1 MVDIPN
7 YLESYGKEVGLPNLK
22 FNEQSICSLC
32 FDAKISV
39 DIVYRKE
46 QDQCIFAAPII
57 DLPSQGQGELLK
69 KIMIEN
75 VFGMAT
81 AGCVFG
87 IEEDRERIVVS
98 YTFIASTFTF
108 DLFKTVLGNFVDI
121 VEEWQKKCEDMQ
133 LSSSSSSSDESFDVS
148 SSNPSSNFQFV

>member
-22 FNEQSICSLC
+22 FNEQNICSLC
-32 FDAKISV
+32 FDSKINI

-46 QDQCIFAAPII
+46 QDQCIFAAPVV

-87 IEEDRERIVVS
+87 IEEDRQRIVVS

-108 DLFKTVLGNFVDI
+108 DLFKTVLGNFVDV
-121 VEEWQKKCEDMQ
+121 VEEWQQKCESMQ
-133 LSSSSSSSDESFDVS
+133 LPSPNDDADSSTTSPSDPANSL
-148 SSNPSSNFQFV
+148 QFV

>member
-81 AGCVFG
+81 AGCAFG

-133 LSSSSSSSDESFDVS
+133 LSSSSSGSDESFDVS

>member
-22 FNEQSICSLC
+22 FNEQNICSLC
-32 FDAKISV
+32 FDSKINIDV
-39 DIVYRKE
+39 VYRKE

-87 IEEDRERIVVS
+87 IEEDRQRIVIS

-108 DLFKTVLGNFVDI
+108 DLFKTVLGNFVDV
-121 VEEWQKKCEDMQ
+121 VEEWQQKCESMQ
-133 LSSSSSSSDESFDVS
+133 LPSVDDDANYSAPSPSDPT
-148 SSNPSSNFQFV
+148 SNLQFV

>member
-22 FNEQSICSLC
+22 FNEQNICSLC
-32 FDAKISV
+32 FDSKISI
-39 DIVYRKE
+39 DIVYRKDM
-46 QDQCIFAAPII
+46 DQCIFAAPII
-57 DLPSQGQGELLK
+57 DLPSQGQGELLR

-87 IEEDRERIVVS
+87 IEEDRERIVIS

-108 DLFKTVLGNFVDI
+108 DLFKTVLGNFVDV
-121 VEEWQKKCEDMQ
+121 VEEWQQKCENMQ
-133 LSSSSSSSDESFDVS
+133 LSSADDDNDYAV
-148 SSNPSSNFQFV
+148 PSPSEQTNNLQFV

>member
-22 FNEQSICSLC
+22 FNEQNICSLC
-32 FDAKISV
+32 FDSKISI
-39 DIVYRKE
+39 DIVYRKD

-57 DLPSQGQGELLK
+57 DLPSQGQGELLR

-87 IEEDRERIVVS
+87 IEEDRERIVIS

-108 DLFKTVLGNFVDI
+108 DLFKTVLGNFVDV
-121 VEEWQKKCEDMQ
+121 VEEWQQKCENMQ
-133 LSSSSSSSDESFDVS
+133 LSSIDDDASYSAPSPSDPA
-148 SSNPSSNFQFV
+148 SNLQFV

>member
-22 FNEQSICSLC
+22 FNEQNICSLC
-32 FDAKISV
+32 FDSKINI

-46 QDQCIFAAPII
+46 QDQCIFAAPVI
-57 DLPSQGQGELLK
+57 DLPSQGQGELLR

-87 IEEDRERIVVS
+87 IEEDRERLVIS

-108 DLFKTVLGNFVDI
+108 DLFKTVLGNFVDV
-121 VEEWQKKCEDMQ
+121 VEEWQQKCENMQ
-133 LSSSSSSSDESFDVS
+133 MSSMDDTDFDS
-148 SSNPSSNFQFV
+148 PTPAGQNSNLQFV

>member
-7 YLESYGKEVGLPNLK
+7 YLENYGKEVGLPNLK
-22 FNEQSICSLC
+22 FNEQNICSLC
-32 FDAKISV
+32 FDSKINI

-81 AGCVFG
+81 AGCCFG

-108 DLFKTVLGNFVDI
+108 DLFKTVLGNFVDV

-133 LSSSSSSSDESFDVS
+133 MSSSDDDNFSSSSSDPT
-148 SSNPSSNFQFV
+148 NNLQFV

>member
-1 MVDIPN
+1 MIDIPN

-22 FNEQSICSLC
+22 FNEQNICSLC
-32 FDAKISV
+32 FDSKINI

-69 KIMIEN
+69 KIMVEN

-87 IEEDRERIVVS
+87 IEEDRQRIVIS

-108 DLFKTVLGNFVDI
+108 DLFKTVLGNFVDV
-121 VEEWQKKCEDMQ
+121 VEEWQQKCESMQ
-133 LSSSSSSSDESFDVS
+133 LSSSNDDADYSAPSPSDPT
-148 SSNPSSNFQFV
+148 NNLQFV

>member
-22 FNEQSICSLC
+22 FNEQNICSLC
-32 FDAKISV
+32 FDSKINI

-87 IEEDRERIVVS
+87 IEEDRQRIVIS

-108 DLFKTVLGNFVDI
+108 DLFKTVLGNFVDV
-121 VEEWQKKCEDMQ
+121 VEEWQQKCESMQ
-133 LSSSSSSSDESFDVS
+133 LPSVEDNADYSAPSDP
-148 SSNPSSNFQFV
+148 NNNLQFV

>member
-87 IEEDRERIVVS
+87 IEKDCERIVVS

-133 LSSSSSSSDESFDVS
+133 LSSSSSGSDESFDVS

>member
-22 FNEQSICSLC
+22 FNEQNICSLC
-32 FDAKISV
+32 FDSTISI

-57 DLPSQGQGELLK
+57 DLPSQGQGELLR

-81 AGCVFG
+81 AGCSFG
-87 IEEDRERIVVS
+87 IEEDRERIIVS

-121 VEEWQKKCEDMQ
+121 VEEWQQKCKDMQ
-133 LSSSSSSSDESFDVS
+133 LPSTNDGNSSAQPANAPMSD
-148 SSNPSSNFQFV
+148 FQFI

>member
-22 FNEQSICSLC
+22 FNEQNICSLC
-32 FDAKISV
+32 FDSKINV

-57 DLPSQGQGELLK
+57 DLPSQGQGELLR

-87 IEEDRERIVVS
+87 IEEDRERIVIS

-108 DLFKTVLGNFVDI
+108 DLFKTVLGNFVDV
-121 VEEWQKKCEDMQ
+121 VEEWQQKCENMQ
-133 LSSSSSSSDESFDVS
+133 MSSMDDTDYDAPSPAEQ
-148 SSNPSSNFQFV
+148 SNNFQFV